1 MAATAASKAKDL
13 AHDAADTAARAR
25 QQALEAAGVADKTDD
40 DDTLPELRC
49 EPHTRRFYFSA
60 RYTSHWPVG
69 CSAGFSRS
77 SKVSRPSA
85 ASDAAIMCGVFAAS
99 PPATITRTARTASA
113 FACSPDARRSAAA
126 VRPRRNSKA
135 AARVLTLTC
144 SHVATRV

>member
-1 MAATAASKAKDL
+1 MQTDTWAQRVREAPLATSWALCLSSASTVAKSC
-13 AHDAADTAARAR
+13 AT
-25 QQALEAAGVADKTDD
+25 
-40 DDTLPELRC
+40 
-49 EPHTRRFYFSA
+49 
-60 RYTSHWPVG
+60 VG

-77 SKVSRPSA
+77 SNVSRPSA